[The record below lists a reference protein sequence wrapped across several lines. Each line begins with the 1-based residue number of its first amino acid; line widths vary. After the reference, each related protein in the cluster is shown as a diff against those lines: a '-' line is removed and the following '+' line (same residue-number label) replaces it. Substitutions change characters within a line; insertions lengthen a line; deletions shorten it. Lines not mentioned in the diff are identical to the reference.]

1 MDFNKW
7 KSIAVLK
14 ISQILKKY
22 EKDEKK
28 RKDLIYLIN
37 KLERLKKR
45 DFGVFLC
52 DVIKV
57 INGDNIDEL
66 YEIIPS
72 IDEVVKWYDEKEGE

>member
-28 RKDLIYLIN
+28 KKDLVYLIN

-52 DVIKV
+52 DIIKV
-57 INGDNIDEL
+57 IDGDKIDEL

-72 IDEVVKWYDEKEGE
+72 VDEVVKWYDERGEE